1 MPVELHFPFLCF
13 FTIVNSGSWRPII
26 DVISSLMDT
35 LVRCSAYGALSRST
49 LLRQRNS
56 KACILPS
63 ISAERVHAS
72 HPYRAVDMTMALRSL
87 IFVLIEID
95 LLLSRLSRGCN
106 FAIADVAMASLDF
119 IPVSDL
125 PSFVI

>member
-1 MPVELHFPFLCF
+1 M
-13 FTIVNSGSWRPII
+13 
-26 DVISSLMDT
+26 
-35 LVRCSAYGALSRST
+35 RCSVYGTLST

-56 KACILPS
+56 KACILLS

-95 LLLSRLSRGCN
+95 LLLCRGCN
-106 FAIADVAMASLDF
+106 FANADVAMASLDF
-119 IPVSDL
+119 ISVSDL

>member
-1 MPVELHFPFLCF
+1 M
-13 FTIVNSGSWRPII
+13 
-26 DVISSLMDT
+26 
-35 LVRCSAYGALSRST
+35 
-49 LLRQRNS
+49 LL
-56 KACILPS
+56 S

-95 LLLSRLSRGCN
+95 LLLRGCN
-106 FAIADVAMASLDF
+106 FANADVAMASLDF
-119 IPVSDL
+119 ISVSVL

>member
-1 MPVELHFPFLCF
+1 M
-13 FTIVNSGSWRPII
+13 
-26 DVISSLMDT
+26 
-35 LVRCSAYGALSRST
+35 RCSVYGILST

-56 KACILPS
+56 KACILHS

-72 HPYRAVDMTMALRSL
+72 HPYRAVDMTLRSL

-95 LLLSRLSRGCN
+95 LLLSGGCN
-106 FAIADVAMASLDF
+106 FANADVAMASLDF
-119 IPVSDL
+119 ISVSDF